1 MNKIGKYEIR
11 SELGRGAMGIVYL
24 GYDPVIERPVAI
36 KTMNAEAFGEEE
48 QKQRFLREA
57 RSAGAMQHPNIVT
70 IYEMGMEGETPY
82 IAMEYVEGQDLTELI
97 KKGELE
103 SLEDKLTIMAQL
115 CEALD
120 FAHKKEVIHRDIK
133 PGNIRILPDG
143 TVKIMDF
150 GIAKKQDSDF
160 TRTGL
165 VVGTLSYMSP
175 EQVQGKSLD
184 PRSDQFSAG
193 VVFYQMLTGKKPFGG
208 DNLTNVVYQ
217 IISFNV
223 NTLELPGTP
232 TVMKKIVQK
241 MMNPDPEKRFR
252 TCGEVST
259 LLKQEI
265 QYLRGEGEPPTV
277 LLETQA
283 SSDAAVPP
291 IPVNGT
297 TVSTPTPTAIPV
309 PVKKKNT
316 LAVVLGV
323 FLLIAIL
330 GVAGLLGYR
339 KFIQPGQRSQ
349 VVENS
354 TKGEENLTN
363 IQTEKIPISKTQ
375 GMENEDNRQTENQTV
390 LPNAMQSNEELQKST
405 INKQPESTG
414 ISKTQGKTLE
424 SGSATVTARKEE
436 TTKPLP
442 AVEMKKDKTAK
453 TWKPISRKTSDSE
466 TAVPEKV
473 FKKEGQGLRILALY
487 KVFAGYES
495 KIDKFKKRVRNM
507 QFSQRKAL
515 FSREMNMGRKSLGS
529 YNKIPAAV
537 HFYRAVILQPRNKD
551 GYAWLVATLVDL
563 KAFEDAGKVIKKAGE
578 KGVSVSEMNS
588 NMRFKIAYQKLQ
600 MH

>member
-1 MNKIGKYEIR
+1 
-11 SELGRGAMGIVYL
+11 
-24 GYDPVIERPVAI
+24 
-36 KTMNAEAFGEEE
+36 
-48 QKQRFLREA
+48 
-57 RSAGAMQHPNIVT
+57 
-70 IYEMGMEGETPY
+70 
-82 IAMEYVEGQDLTELI
+82 
-97 KKGELE
+97 
-103 SLEDKLTIMAQL
+103 
-115 CEALD
+115 
-120 FAHKKEVIHRDIK
+120 IK

-265 QYLRGEGEPPTV
+265 QYIQGEGEPPTV
-277 LLETQA
+277 LLETETP
-283 SSDAAVPP
+283 SDSAVPP
-291 IPVNGT
+291 IPVDGT
-297 TVSTPTPTAIPV
+297 DVPAPTAIPV
-309 PVKKKNT
+309 SVKKKNT

-339 KFIQPGQRSQ
+339 KFIQPRQRSQ
-349 VVENS
+349 VVEDL
-354 TKGEENLTN
+354 TEEKENLTN
-363 IQTEKIPISKTQ
+363 IQTEKMPISKTQ
-375 GMENEDNRQTENQTV
+375 GMENEDNKQTENQTA
-390 LPNAMQSNEELQKST
+390 LPDAMQSNEETQKST
-405 INKQPESTG
+405 KNFQPESVG
-414 ISKTQGKTLE
+414 ISSKAQDKTLE
-424 SGSATVTARKEE
+424 SGSSTGTARKEKA
-436 TTKPLP
+436 TKTLP
-442 AVEMKKDKTAK
+442 AVEKKKDTTAK
-453 TWKPISRKTSDSE
+453 AWKPGPQKTTPAK

-473 FKKEGQGLRILALY
+473 FKKEGQGFRMLALH
-487 KVFAGYES
+487 KVFSEYES
-495 KIDKFKKRVRNM
+495 RIEKFKKRVGNM
-507 QFSQRKAL
+507 PFSQRKAL
-515 FSREMNMGRKSLGS
+515 FSREMNMGRMSLGS
-529 YNKIPAAV
+529 DNKIPAAV
-537 HFYRAVILQPRNKD
+537 HFYRAVIVQPRNKD
-551 GYAWLVATLVDL
+551 GYAWLAATLVDL
-563 KAFEDAGKVIKKAGE
+563 KAFEDARKVIKKAGE
-578 KGVSVSEMNS
+578 NGVSVSEMNS